1 MVLERVDSGG
11 QIMLPAD
18 VQRAAGLA
26 PGDMV
31 SIDVTDRGTVE
42 IRRIHPLRFAEALR
56 RYRIEVPIDE
66 AADRESWQDVA
77 ARDVLGQSEDA

>member
-1 MVLERVDSGG
+1 MALERVDSGG
-11 QIMLPAD
+11 QIVLPAD

-42 IRRIHPLRFAEALR
+42 IRRIRPLRFAEALR

-66 AADRESWQDVA
+66 AADRERWQDVA